1 MSILLLLIPLAL
13 ALGVTALWG
22 FLYSSRNGQFDDLET
37 PAYRAL
43 IDESEGKIE

>member
-13 ALGVTALWG
+13 ALGISALWG
-22 FLYSSRNGQFDDLET
+22 FLYSSSHGQFDDLET

-43 IDESEGKIE
+43 IDESEGKLK